1 MIAFRILQQNLLDSD
16 YRFWQEVETD
26 ELNWIGVAKY
36 NIWT

>member
-16 YRFWQEVETD
+16 YRFWQEVEID

-36 NIWT
+36 NMLW